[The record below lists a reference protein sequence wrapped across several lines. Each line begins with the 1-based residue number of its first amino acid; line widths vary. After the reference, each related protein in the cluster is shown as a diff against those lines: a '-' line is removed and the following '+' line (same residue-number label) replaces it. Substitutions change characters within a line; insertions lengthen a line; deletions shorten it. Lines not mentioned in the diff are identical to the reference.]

1 MLFKR
6 EREYRLSNWR
16 IIKATIDLYWLQKKK
31 KGKKGWVGGA
41 LARDIAFGVKM
52 GAVQCRLAAEQDQII
67 PPLSSLLIEGSE

>member
-31 KGKKGWVGGA
+31 KKGGVRGA
-41 LARDIAFGVKM
+41 LARDIAFGLKM

-67 PPLSSLLIEGSE
+67 PPLSSLLIEGSG

>member
-1 MLFKR
+1 M
-6 EREYRLSNWR
+6 
-16 IIKATIDLYWLQKKK
+16 
-31 KGKKGWVGGA
+31 GGA

>member
-6 EREYRLSNWR
+6 EREYRFSNWR

-31 KGKKGWVGGA
+31 KKVGLGERWP
-41 LARDIAFGVKM
+41 RDIAFGLKM

-67 PPLSSLLIEGSE
+67 PPLSSLLIEGSGW